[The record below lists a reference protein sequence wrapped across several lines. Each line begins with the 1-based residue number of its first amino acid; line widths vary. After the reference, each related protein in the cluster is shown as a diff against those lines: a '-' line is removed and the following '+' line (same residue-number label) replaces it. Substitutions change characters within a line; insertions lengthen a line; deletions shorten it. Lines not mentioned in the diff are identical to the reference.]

1 MLTYKLSVIPSKD
14 IFFNNMCTHLNDD
27 ISIYMEI
34 KMLI

>member
-14 IFFNNMCTHLNDD
+14 IFFNNICTHLNDD

-34 KMLI
+34 ETLM